1 MQKNQLKIGQ
11 TVSFGRPNGEKTLGI
26 IIRLN
31 ISSATIESI
40 EDRGI
45 TSVKRS
51 GLKYRVAYEF
61 IYPANQMSIPRDAKK
76 ARASS
81 PSRSYFPESSQ
92 HPLYSKYLK
101 YMKTAAPVHQIPF
114 DIWLEDAEDIEE
126 PVEQRASKKGEYN
139 SVYYDRVALQQQV
152 MNGEDMENEEM
163 PPPREG
169 YWTPQENIA
178 WFERYVIS
186 GRDSYKGSV
195 KELTCKQFA
204 SDLVQ
209 YGKMEK
215 HAKNIFFK
223 RIDGYKTLVAI
234 IFDYTG
240 DDDLVATES
249 VAVFYHKDAPSKHDD
264 TPAAEF
270 IMGKTMEGDT
280 IPFMSGNIKSEAFY
294 KILTKAI
301 QEGLDTIRR
310 LNS

>member
-1 MQKNQLKIGQ
+1 
-11 TVSFGRPNGEKTLGI
+11 
-26 IIRLN
+26 
-31 ISSATIESI
+31 
-40 EDRGI
+40 
-45 TSVKRS
+45 
-51 GLKYRVAYEF
+51 
-61 IYPANQMSIPRDAKK
+61 
-76 ARASS
+76 
-81 PSRSYFPESSQ
+81 
-92 HPLYSKYLK
+92 
-101 YMKTAAPVHQIPF
+101 
-114 DIWLEDAEDIEE
+114 
-126 PVEQRASKKGEYN
+126 
-139 SVYYDRVALQQQV
+139 
-152 MNGEDMENEEM
+152 M

-169 YWTPQENIA
+169 YWTPQENIT

-240 DDDLVATES
+240 DNDLVATES

-264 TPAAEF
+264 TPAAQF